1 MSVLARVLVVS
12 DVFPPRHGG
21 SGRWLWEFY
30 RRLEGVEVQVLAG
43 PADGAAEFD
52 RTADVSISRWDTT
65 FSTWGVL
72 GITASAAVIKC
83 VRQTVQLAR
92 QRRVDA
98 IHCGKCLPE
107 GLIGLLSSRWLRL
120 PLWCY
125 VHGEELTLAHTS
137 RELRWL
143 TGLVLKRADRI
154 IANSHNT
161 RHVLAE
167 KWGSVAR
174 NVSVLP
180 PAVDTSRFAP
190 ASADVD
196 ARRRLGWSGRK
207 VVLTVGALQKRKGQ
221 DMMIR
226 ALPEIRAACPDVLY
240 AIAGE
245 GWERSYL
252 ESLVSEHAVQDA
264 VQFLGTPTDAELV
277 ALYQQCDIFALPNRQ
292 IGWDFEGFG
301 IVLLEAQACGKPVIT
316 GTSGG
321 TGEAM
326 DPSRS
331 GLRVDCTA
339 PGPLADACIQ
349 LLQSAT
355 RRNELG
361 AAARAW
367 VVERF
372 DWQVRAREGRQ
383 LMVADTPR

>member
-1 MSVLARVLVVS
+1 VDVAVIAGQAAGARDFDQVS
-12 DVFPPRHGG
+12 TLTTA
-21 SGRWLWEFY
+21 RWNVAL
-30 RRLEGVEVQVLAG
+30 
-43 PADGAAEFD
+43 
-52 RTADVSISRWDTT
+52 SS
-65 FSTWGVL
+65 WGVL
-72 GITASAAVIKC
+72 GLHVTPAFIKV
-83 VRQTVQLAR
+83 VRQTLRFAKD
-92 QRRVDA
+92 RRAEA

-107 GLIGLLSSRWLRL
+107 GLMGFVCAARLRI
-120 PLWCY
+120 PFWCY
-125 VHGEELTLAHTS
+125 VHGEELTLAYAS

-143 TGLVLKRADRI
+143 TGLVLRRADRI

-161 RHVLAE
+161 RDVLTE
-167 KWGSVAR
+167 KWGSVAPK
-174 NVSVLP
+174 VSVLP
-180 PAVDTSRFAP
+180 PAVDTSRFMP
-190 ASADVD
+190 ASADAD
-196 ARRRLGWSGRK
+196 ARRRLGWTGRR

-226 ALPEIRAACPDVLY
+226 ALPRIRAACPDVLY

-245 GWERSYL
+245 GLERSYL
-252 ESLVSEHAVQDA
+252 ESLVSEHGVQDA
-264 VQFLGTPTDAELV
+264 VQFLGTPDDSELV
-277 ALYQQCDIFALPNRQ
+277 MLYQQCDVFALPNRQ

-326 DPSRS
+326 DSPRT

-339 PGPLADACIQ
+339 PEPLADACIQ

-367 VVERF
+367 IVERF
-372 DWQVRAREGRQ
+372 DWQVRVREGRQ
-383 LMVADTPR
+383 LMVGAIAR